1 MSGRTQ
7 PLGWTDK
14 EVKMNEN
21 LKSQSAVI
29 DYSICVDCFT
39 PLADEYKEDALAIGG
54 IAQTWVLCASC
65 YAERKA
71 VR

>member
-14 EVKMNEN
+14 EVKMTNAAEIN
-21 LKSQSAVI
+21 
-29 DYSICVDCFT
+29 YSICVDCFT
-39 PLADEYKEDALAIGG
+39 PLDAEYKEDALAIGG
-54 IAQTWVLCASC
+54 IAQSWVLCASC
-65 YAERKA
+65 YAARKE

>member
-1 MSGRTQ
+1 
-7 PLGWTDK
+7 
-14 EVKMNEN
+14 MNEN